1 MTILNEASAGTAESG
16 DARVTVRPNAG
27 GGLSLE
33 LRGPSV
39 VRYGDEI
46 RAAATSILGALGVA
60 EAAITI
66 EEKGALD
73 ATIRARLAAA
83 CGRAASATGAAG
95 AAPGA
100 GLAPT
105 PWEAMP

>member
-1 MTILNEASAGTAESG
+1 MTILKEATAGTAESG

-39 VRYGDEI
+39 IRYGDEI
-46 RAAATSILGALGVA
+46 RAAALSILSALGVA
-60 EAAITI
+60 EASITI

-83 CGRAASATGAAG
+83 CGRAANATAATT
-95 AAPGA
+95 AAA
-100 GLAPT
+100 QV
-105 PWEAMP
+105 PWEAMA

>member
-1 MTILNEASAGTAESG
+1 MTILNEATAGTAESG

-27 GGLSLE
+27 GGLALE

-39 VRYGDEI
+39 IRYGDEI
-46 RAAATSILGALGVA
+46 RAAALSILGALGVA
-60 EAAITI
+60 EASITI

-83 CGRAASATGAAG
+83 CGRAANAAAG
-95 AAPGA
+95 TAP
-100 GLAPT
+100 APASAQV
-105 PWEAMP
+105 PWEAMA

>member
-1 MTILNEASAGTAESG
+1 MTILNESTAGTAESG

-27 GGLSLE
+27 GGLTLE

-39 VRYGDEI
+39 IRYGDEI
-46 RAAATSILGALGVA
+46 RAAALSILGALGVA
-60 EAAITI
+60 DAAITI

-83 CGRAASATGAAG
+83 CGRAAAGSTAPAGPAA
-95 AAPGA
+95 AAA
-100 GLAPT
+100 QV
-105 PWEAMP
+105 PWEAMA